1 MRRLNSKALMMLLVL
16 FLSTSL
22 SAEAG
27 TVHDGWTVNPYDY
40 RYDMSLYFNV
50 GLKASE
56 SMDSFE
62 VGAFVGDECRGVAE
76 MLELSENG
84 GCRYM
89 RIRSNSSAEQHE
101 EIVFKIRNKTNGET
115 FELSGAGNE
124 PFLFVPDSM
133 MGLPS
138 KPYMMYRLYNVRI
151 SAAENGIV
159 DFSAGKY
166 PENTSLKVVATPDEG
181 YHFEKWS
188 DGVTDS
194 ERSLVVTSDIDLV
207 AYFAISSFKAVFMI
221 DDEVLD
227 TLEFEYGAPV
237 LAPEVPA
244 REGHSFEGWKD
255 LPEVMPAA
263 NIVVTGSYKVN
274 SYKAVFKIGE
284 EIYDTSEFLYGAS
297 VTAPDAPEKE
307 GYTFVGWKDM
317 PATMPAKD
325 VEIHGVYSVNTYK
338 AVFKIGDDVVA
349 TLDVEYG
356 ASITAPEAPARE
368 GYTFAGWGEIP
379 ATMPAK
385 DIEINGSYTVNTY
398 TLTVYLDDEVYM
410 VEEIEYGAQIEIPV
424 PDVPDNRVFDGWKE
438 KIPETMPAYDV
449 EIHGTTSD
457 DMSSVGSAIIS
468 DDTLL
473 TVYNLRGVLLYKD
486 KIASEVMPRLVPG
499 LYIINGKKVMVK

>member
-89 RIRSNSSAEQHE
+89 RIRSNSSGEQHE

-115 FELSGAGNE
+115 FELSGARDE

-133 MGLPS
+133 IGLPS
-138 KPYMMYRLYNVRI
+138 KPYMMYRLYDVRI

-194 ERSLVVTSDIDLV
+194 ERSLVVTGDIDLV

-227 TLEFEYGAPV
+227 TLEFDYGAPV
-237 LAPEVPA
+237 VAPEV
-244 REGHSFEGWKD
+244 
-255 LPEVMPAA
+255 
-263 NIVVTGSYKVN
+263 
-274 SYKAVFKIGE
+274 
-284 EIYDTSEFLYGAS
+284 
-297 VTAPDAPEKE
+297 
-307 GYTFVGWKDM
+307 
-317 PATMPAKD
+317 
-325 VEIHGVYSVNTYK
+325 
-338 AVFKIGDDVVA
+338 
-349 TLDVEYG
+349 
-356 ASITAPEAPARE
+356 PARE
-368 GYTFAGWGEIP
+368 GYTFAGWGEMP

-438 KIPETMPAYDV
+438 KMPETMPAYDV